1 MFVDF
6 DKYTNPILA
15 VSVSEDNQFIDLDTT
30 TYIIKLKANA
40 KRPSSIFK
48 SYNADFSELVGKVI
62 LKISEIDFP
71 EDYTYDSDNEY
82 DDCVIKAHMYE
93 IEFKNNDEP
102 FQMLLINY
110 SNGSYDGWLSAK
122 VVYKSSRDL
131 LTPLDI

>member
-6 DKYTNPILA
+6 DKYNNPILA
-15 VSVSEDNQFIDLDTT
+15 VNVSEDSQFIDLDTT
-30 TYIIKLKANA
+30 TYVIKLKANA
-40 KRPSSIFK
+40 NRPSSIFK

-82 DDCVIKAHMYE
+82 DNLVVKAHMYE
-93 IEFKNNDEP
+93 IEFKNDNEP

-131 LTPLDI
+131 LIV